1 MYESNKI
8 QQISSQR
15 FGQDEEDTKSK
26 QMYYDSHRL
35 CGLAACVIYRE
46 NISLVYRKSH
56 VKEFFTGKRAKFLV
70 IATVIATC

>member
-1 MYESNKI
+1 M
-8 QQISSQR
+8 SQTKFSKSR
-15 FGQDEEDTKSK
+15 HKGFGQDEEDTKSK

-70 IATVIATC
+70 IATVIAPC

>member
-1 MYESNKI
+1 M
-8 QQISSQR
+8 SQTKFSKSR
-15 FGQDEEDTKSK
+15 HKSFGQDEEDTKSK

-70 IATVIATC
+70 IATVIAPC